1 MDDYL
6 YLLII
11 LRSGFG
17 SNKIF
22 IKIDEWG
29 RVWYEWVRKIWLMY
43 FNNVVDIVKSIVII
57 IVSGIGLFFGL
68 LFGLNKCLE
77 GLFR

>member
-29 RVWYEWVRKIWLMY
+29 GVWYEWVRKIWLMY
-43 FNNVVDIVKSIVII
+43 FNNVVDIVKSIVIR
-57 IVSGIGLFFGL
+57 IVSGIGIVFWIIVWF
-68 LFGLNKCLE
+68 K
-77 GLFR
+77 